1 MAKKFTKKVRDLI
14 LRLGKRYNTL
24 YHNEEFHKLYEKASC
39 ELEKELDRKI
49 AKNKENGLIK
59 PLTDEEIEQLVN
71 EAIEEADKTDVTK
84 KKKVKVS
91 FEFEFPEY
99 RYDYRRNPHVMM
111 ETLLEK
117 ELTQIMTEY
126 LCGDYE
132 VNGNKITNLNIE
144 E

>member
-1 MAKKFTKKVRDLI
+1 MAKEFTKKERELI
-14 LRLGKRYNTL
+14 LRLGKRYKIL
-24 YHNEEFHKLYEKASC
+24 YSNKEFHELYKKASG
-39 ELEKELDRKI
+39 ELEKELNQKI
-49 AKNKENGLIK
+49 TKNKEKGLIK
-59 PLTDEEIEQLVN
+59 PFTDEEIEQLVN

-99 RYDYRRNPHVMM
+99 SYEYRRNPHVMM
-111 ETLLEK
+111 EDLLEK